1 MTIELPKS
9 PVVFDEASHTY
20 RLGEKVL
27 SGITSLIHDV
37 LRLGIYHDVNSFVR
51 EVAIPR
57 AGYYGTCIHHAI
69 QTLDDLGLYHTDF
82 PAVQHETY
90 YYGVQTFGPHNVE
103 KELKMYERSKES
115 FGAIALANE
124 YTVSDEK
131 QFASQIDNVW
141 LKGDEVWL
149 IDTKTN
155 NVKYYPGGESALKQY
170 LSWQLSIYAYLFEKQ
185 TSLKV
190 AGLAC
195 NWIHGDDSAFWE
207 IERVD
212 NTLVDKLLNGTIA
225 TPKESGYGFIYTYFG
240 DVSELLNSDTPAEAV
255 DVVDSSDLIT
265 TEAIDIIANLLDV
278 EKKAKG
284 LKDQLKKL
292 MKAHGIQK
300 WTCDRFTAT
309 LGADTTAKTL
319 DTKRLQAEHSEIDF
333 SQYQKTTKRSGS
345 LTIKLK

>member
-1 MTIELPKS
+1 MNNTLPKS

-20 RLGEKVL
+20 RLGEKKL
-27 SGITSLIHDV
+27 SGITSLIHEV
-37 LRLGIYHDVNSFVR
+37 LRLGIYPDANDFVK

-57 AGYYGTCIHHAI
+57 AGHYGTCIHQAI
-69 QTLDDLGLYHTDF
+69 QSLDELGLYRTIF
-82 PAVQHETY
+82 PAVERDTKH
-90 YYGVQTFGPHNVE
+90 YGVQTFGPHDIE
-103 KELKMYERSKES
+103 RELKSYERNKKD
-115 FGAIALANE
+115 FGAVAIANE

-141 LKGDEVWL
+141 LKGDDVWL

-155 NVKYYPGGESALKQY
+155 NVKYYPGGEAALKKY
-170 LSWQLSIYAYLFEKQ
+170 LSWQLSIYAYLFEHQ
-185 TSLKV
+185 TLLKV

-195 NWIHGDDSAFWE
+195 NWIHGDESAFWE

-212 NTLVDKLLNGTIA
+212 DALVEKLLTNTTA
-225 TPKESGYGFIYTYFG
+225 TAKDRGYGFVYTYFG
-240 DVSELLNSDTPAEAV
+240 DVSELVADAPAEAV
-255 DVVDSSDLIT
+255 DVVDKSDLIT
-265 TEAIDIIANLLDV
+265 ADAIDIIANMLEA

-292 MKAHGIQK
+292 MRDNGIQK

-319 DTKRLQAEHSEIDF
+319 DTKRLQAEHAEIDF
-333 SQYQKTTKRSGS
+333 SQYQKETKRSGS